1 MLGIGP
7 AEEVDVVDFAAARV
21 TAGLVLVDPCMEAA
35 DSTFAVEVVNS
46 VQLEQHSAPEGGML
60 DIRLPALL

>member
-21 TAGLVLVDPCMEAA
+21 TAGLVLDPCMEAA